1 MALWFAVIR
10 ARELMQA
17 SSRGAKWQTN
27 RWATKAQTQ
36 RRHSFNLDEAFANQ
50 WSETYG

>member
-1 MALWFAVIR
+1 
-10 ARELMQA
+10 MQQ

-27 RWATKAQTQ
+27 RWATQAQMSQ
-36 RRHSFNLDEAFANQ
+36 RTSLNLDEAFASQ